1 MTRIA
6 IIGAGLSGLIT
17 AKMLADHASVT
28 VFEKARGVGG
38 RMSTRYTD
46 NHIFDHGAQYFTL
59 KQAASK
65 TLLYR
70 ELQEGTVD
78 RWNAAQAVLKGA
90 EEQSLSLWQDGS
102 PRYVAA
108 PNMNSL
114 AKSLAR
120 GADVR
125 LSTKITRIEG
135 EPGKWRLLGEDKADL
150 GTYSWVIVSAPAP
163 QTAELMPACFAKRDA
178 VASAEMKGCYTLM
191 VGLVEN
197 PDISWQA
204 ARISESPLAWIA
216 INNSKPGRMD
226 LGSVVLQASND
237 WSQALL
243 EADQN
248 WVREELL
255 REGSQIIGTDLT
267 AAPLIQ
273 MHRWRYANVVKP
285 ASRSLL
291 LDPDNQLAAC
301 GDWCIEGRV
310 EGAIESAIMLAEN
323 MRAHL

>member
-17 AKMLADHASVT
+17 AKMLGDHASVT

-46 NHIFDHGAQYFTL
+46 KHVFDHGAQYFTL

-65 TLLYR
+65 TLLF
-70 ELQEGTVD
+70 QEMQDGTID
-78 RWNAAQAVLKGA
+78 RWNAAQAVLKGT

-120 GADVR
+120 DTDVR
-125 LSTKITRIEG
+125 LNTKITRIEG
-135 EPGKWRLLGEDKADL
+135 EAGKWLLLGEKEADL
-150 GTYSWVIVSAPAP
+150 GTFDWVIISAPAP
-163 QTAELMPACFAKRDA
+163 QTAQLMPACFAMHDA
-178 VASAEMKGCYTLM
+178 IASAEMKGCYTLM
-191 VGLVEN
+191 VGLQHN
-197 PDISWQA
+197 PDIPWQT

-226 LGSVVLQASND
+226 VGTLVLQASND

-243 EADQN
+243 DTDQN

-267 AAPLIQ
+267 SAPFIQ
-273 MHRWRYANVVKP
+273 MHRWRYANVVQP

-291 LDPDNQLAAC
+291 LDHTNQLAAC

-310 EGAIESAIMLAEN
+310 EGAVESAIMLAEN
-323 MRAHL
+323 MRALM